1 MNVTEAPPDT
11 LADGVE
17 QDPGGF
23 YAADWAARGD
33 LSEAV
38 AAALPEAMR
47 SRLAANVE
55 LARRAVLAEE
65 ERDAALADNRL
76 LRERVSRQRQ
86 TIESLRRRETL
97 GRTGRLLERMAA
109 IATPGGTV
117 GIAEAPCACLERPA
131 AGEPVRGRWIPWV
144 RPR

>member
-1 MNVTEAPPDT
+1 MDVTEASPDT
-11 LADGVE
+11 LSGGVE

-23 YAADWAARGD
+23 YATGWAVRGD

-97 GRTGRLLERMAA
+97 GRTGRLLERIAE
-109 IATPGGTV
+109 IATPGSAV
-117 GIAEAPCACLERPA
+117 GSAQSPCACLERPA
-131 AGEPVRGRWIPWV
+131 VGEPVRGR
-144 RPR
+144 